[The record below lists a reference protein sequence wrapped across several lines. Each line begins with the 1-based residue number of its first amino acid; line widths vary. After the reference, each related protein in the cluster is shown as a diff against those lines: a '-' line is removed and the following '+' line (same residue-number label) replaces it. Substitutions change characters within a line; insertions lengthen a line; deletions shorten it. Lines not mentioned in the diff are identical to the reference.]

1 MGARAADRER
11 HVSEK
16 VASRFDVFVKPRA
29 SRTRVGGQ
37 RNGVLV
43 VAVAAAPVDG
53 AANEAVVEAIAEA
66 LHVRRGAVRIAAGA
80 SSRSKVVEIEGLSTE
95 ELAGRLAALRG
106 E

>member
-1 MGARAADRER
+1 M
-11 HVSEK
+11 SEN

-37 RNGVLV
+37 RNGALV

-66 LHVRRGAVRIAAGA
+66 LHVRRSAVRIAAGA